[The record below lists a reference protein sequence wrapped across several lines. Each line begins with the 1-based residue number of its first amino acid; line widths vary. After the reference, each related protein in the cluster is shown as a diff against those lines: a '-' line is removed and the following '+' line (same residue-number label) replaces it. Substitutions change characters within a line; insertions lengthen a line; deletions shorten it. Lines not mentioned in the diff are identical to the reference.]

1 MSIVKEGVSNLNL
14 VGYMNW
20 NLLWHS
26 RLQDCVQRLLTEIGD
41 CVTLTIVY
49 SEMNH
54 FLKTV
59 MGRSKEKRNL
69 QKAAGR

>member
-1 MSIVKEGVSNLNL
+1 M
-14 VGYMNW
+14 
-20 NLLWHS
+20 
-26 RLQDCVQRLLTEIGD
+26 TEIGD